1 MPRARREVAIA
12 RPVHDVFA
20 FVADG
25 ENDVKWRAAVTDVE
39 RLSGDGPGLGARY
52 KQGVKGPM
60 GRRVAADYEV
70 TDFEPD
76 RSLAFRVSQGP
87 VRPEGRYTTEPDGDG
102 TKLTFEL
109 SCDLKGPKKLLMS
122 GPVQKSMDSEME
134 NLTKLK
140 ELLE

>member
-1 MPRARREVAIA
+1 MPRARREVTIGS
-12 RPVHDVFA
+12 PPHEVFA

-25 ENDVKWRAAVTDVE
+25 ENDGKWRSGVLDVE
-39 RLSGDGPGLGARY
+39 RVSGDAPGLGARY
-52 KQGVKGPM
+52 RQGVKGPM

-70 TDFEPD
+70 TEFEPD
-76 RSLAFRVSQGP
+76 RSLAFKVSQGP
-87 VRPEGRYTTEPDGDG
+87 VRPEGRYTVEPNGSG

-109 SCDLKGPKKLLMS
+109 ACELTGIKKLLMS